1 MGSIPP
7 AVRRYF
13 REAGIAAVF
22 TTIPALAFVVG
33 IVKHWQGTFAEAFF
47 HEGLLWYTWA
57 LLTPGI
63 LWGTRRFPID
73 RSPRLGSI
81 GSHVA
86 LGLACGLLQGLLI
99 LTARAVLGP
108 PSYEG
113 PQVFS
118 PERVL
123 FLSIVL
129 GVIFYGVIAAIGF
142 AIDYHAKLRDRERA
156 AARLEALLVE
166 SRLGALRMQLQPHFL
181 FNTLNT
187 VAMLVRQG
195 DAQTSVRVLA
205 RLAALIRQVLDE
217 HAPQEVP
224 LADELGFV
232 TGYLDIERVRFGER
246 LHVHIDADDE
256 ARATPVPHLLLQPLV
271 ENAIRH
277 GIARRA
283 GAARIDVSA
292 YREDGV
298 LHIDVRDDG
307 PGISEDGSPDTACG
321 IGLRNTRLRLHYLYG
336 DAARLEVANAPAG
349 GAHVT
354 ALVPVR
360 EPPADA

>member
-123 FLSIVL
+123 
-129 GVIFYGVIAAIGF
+129 
-142 AIDYHAKLRDRERA
+142 
-156 AARLEALLVE
+156 
-166 SRLGALRMQLQPHFL
+166 
-181 FNTLNT
+181 
-187 VAMLVRQG
+187 
-195 DAQTSVRVLA
+195 
-205 RLAALIRQVLDE
+205 
-217 HAPQEVP
+217 
-224 LADELGFV
+224 
-232 TGYLDIERVRFGER
+232 
-246 LHVHIDADDE
+246 
-256 ARATPVPHLLLQPLV
+256 
-271 ENAIRH
+271 
-277 GIARRA
+277 
-283 GAARIDVSA
+283 
-292 YREDGV
+292 
-298 LHIDVRDDG
+298 
-307 PGISEDGSPDTACG
+307 
-321 IGLRNTRLRLHYLYG
+321 
-336 DAARLEVANAPAG
+336 
-349 GAHVT
+349 
-354 ALVPVR
+354 
-360 EPPADA
+360 